1 MPRLSTEQ
9 RQEMIIDEA
18 IKIIHAE
25 GYQSFSIREL
35 AKKVKISEP
44 AIYRHFLNKE
54 DIILGILNRM
64 LNFDHLLEKEIL
76 TKKTAQNK
84 IKHFVQFHFDF
95 LEKNHEMT
103 SILFAEDMFDQ
114 SEVLRN
120 RLLFII
126 QKRRN
131 LLATIIEEGKSKNE
145 IVDIDTQ
152 DLLTMILGMIRMIVL
167 EWRLNNFVFSLSQ
180 RGKNAI
186 KSLDE
191 LIFKK
196 S

>member
-1 MPRLSTEQ
+1 MSRLSTEQ

-35 AKKVKISEP
+35 AKQIKISEP

-64 LNFDHLLEKEIL
+64 LDFDHLLEKEIL

-84 IKHFVQFHFDF
+84 VRQFIQFHFDF
-95 LEKNHEMT
+95 LEKNLEMT
-103 SILFAEDMFDQ
+103 SILFAEDMFDK
-114 SEVLRN
+114 SEMLRK
-120 RLLFII
+120 RLLVII
-126 QKRRN
+126 QKRRD
-131 LLATIIEEGKSKNE
+131 LLTTLIEEGKSNNE
-145 IVDIDTQ
+145 IIDVDTQ
-152 DLLTMILGMIRMIVL
+152 DLLTLILGMIRMIVL
-167 EWRLNNFVFSLSQ
+167 EWRLSNFSFSLSQ
-180 RGKNAI
+180 RGNNAI
-186 KSLDE
+186 KSFDK

-196 S
+196 